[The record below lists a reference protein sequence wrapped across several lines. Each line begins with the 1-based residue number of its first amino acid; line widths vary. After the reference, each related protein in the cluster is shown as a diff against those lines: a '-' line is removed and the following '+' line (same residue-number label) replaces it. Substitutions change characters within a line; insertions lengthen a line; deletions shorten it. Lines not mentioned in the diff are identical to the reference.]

1 MVDIRSQ
8 NKELLAVLRGQKE
21 WLAVWLVEGGWL
33 SVLRVEGRLVGWPKG
48 RGWLHHTPLH
58 NRNLPS
64 SFSWK
69 IRLQMLHIEG
79 IRDV

>member
-33 SVLRVEGRLVGWPKG
+33 SVLRVEGRLVGW
-48 RGWLHHTPLH
+48 LA
-58 NRNLPS
+58 
-64 SFSWK
+64 
-69 IRLQMLHIEG
+69 
-79 IRDV
+79 